1 MPQLTAKEIGP
12 IGYGMMGLSM
22 KPDQAFEALDA
33 ALEQGCNFW
42 NGGEFYGPPDNNS
55 LVLLEKYLAARPAGT
70 ADRIVL
76 SVKGCFSHATMSADG
91 SPEGVRRSIDG
102 CLAQL
107 QGRKTRIDIFQCARR
122 DPNVPLEVTLGVIE
136 NEYVKTGK
144 VGGIGLSEVR
154 AETIHEAVKVATI
167 AAVEVELSLWCT
179 DILTNGVAAACAQ
192 YGIPIVAYSPVGRG
206 LLTGQYQSWEDVE
219 KAAAT
224 NPLVSMSPRFNK
236 DNFATNLELVQ
247 SVKAMADARGCTPAQ
262 LAINW
267 TRALPRFS
275 ASLKQK
281 LPAGS
286 VVVPIPGASS
296 PGRVAENARLVELSE
311 GEMKQIDDILD
322 RFTPAGARYPSS
334 VPTNT

>member
-1 MPQLTAKEIGP
+1 M
-12 IGYGMMGLSM
+12 
-22 KPDQAFEALDA
+22 
-33 ALEQGCNFW
+33 
-42 NGGEFYGPPDNNS
+42 
-55 LVLLEKYLAARPAGT
+55 
-70 ADRIVL
+70 
-76 SVKGCFSHATMSADG
+76 
-91 SPEGVRRSIDG
+91 
-102 CLAQL
+102 
-107 QGRKTRIDIFQCARR
+107 
-122 DPNVPLEVTLGVIE
+122 
-136 NEYVKTGK
+136 
-144 VGGIGLSEVR
+144 
-154 AETIHEAVKVATI
+154 
-167 AAVEVELSLWCT
+167 
-179 DILTNGVAAACAQ
+179 AAACAQ